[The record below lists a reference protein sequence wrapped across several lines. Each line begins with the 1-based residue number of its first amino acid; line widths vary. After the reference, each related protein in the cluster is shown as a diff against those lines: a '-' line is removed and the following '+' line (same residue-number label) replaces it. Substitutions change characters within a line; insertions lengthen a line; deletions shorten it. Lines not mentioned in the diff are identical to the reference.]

1 MITSSP
7 SISEARSMSNAV
19 RHDIQRDY
27 RELKSLLA
35 EASNCL
41 LATTCDATKHSPRQ
55 VVTTL
60 RRLQHRLAMHFTLEE
75 AFGYGEEELSRA
87 PWLTGRAAQL
97 RAEHDVIFARL
108 KAIVRTSER
117 LLLDGESSLLKSLCT
132 SFENFVID
140 LHVHENQDADL
151 LLSFFDD
158 DVGVGD

>member
-7 SISEARSMSNAV
+7 AWNEAPAV
-19 RHDIQRDY
+19 TSAIQHDIQRDY

-41 LATTCDATKHSPRQ
+41 LATTCDPEKYSPRQ

-75 AFGYGEEELSRA
+75 AFGYGEEEMSRA
-87 PWLTGRAAQL
+87 PWLSIRAAEL
-97 RAEHDVIFARL
+97 RAEHDEIFARL

-117 LLLDGESSLLKSLCT
+117 LLADGEASLLKSLCT

-140 LHVHENQDADL
+140 LHVHENQEADL
-151 LLSFFDD
+151 LLSLFDD